1 MWSADCASLTVDY
14 LCPCSQTSPHGHVTC
29 IDHVHFSRGK
39 VIRDRC
45 VTSPTDI
52 VHDLREAIVQRR
64 FIIPILLPDM
74 GLIESRTP
82 SREHAKHGRTNISSG
97 GWQGSRSPTDWWQ
110 HPAIARI
117 YDTASDKAS
126 ARNGDHALS
135 APRAAASARDGSSLH
150 QRDLSR
156 FAPIS
161 IEVQEKLGGYS
172 GPSSN
177 TQEVLLDEVT
187 EALIIARILETIHVP
202 QLPDHNPR

>member
-1 MWSADCASLTVDY
+1 MELGVQVD
-14 LCPCSQTSPHGHVTC
+14 Q
-29 IDHVHFSRGK
+29 SRRMCGGLL
-39 VIRDRC
+39 RAWDP
-45 VTSPTDI
+45 PT
-52 VHDLREAIVQRR
+52 
-64 FIIPILLPDM
+64 FP
-74 GLIESRTP
+74 
-82 SREHAKHGRTNISSG
+82 
-97 GWQGSRSPTDWWQ
+97 
-110 HPAIARI
+110 
-117 YDTASDKAS
+117 
-126 ARNGDHALS
+126 ALS
-135 APRAAASARDGSSLH
+135 APRATASARDGSSLH